1 MKKVIITF
9 FVISLLLLGLNVY
22 VYLDMQKSIIKYEET
37 INKNN
42 EYKNEQIENDKEI
55 TKLKNEL
62 NNIKNN
68 NLENNKEYNI
78 WMNLID
84 TMKKHLNQ

>member
-9 FVISLLLLGLNVY
+9 FVISLLLAGLNVY
-22 VYLDMQKSIIKYEET
+22 VYLGMQESINKYEET
-37 INKNN
+37 MNKNN

-55 TKLKNEL
+55 IKLKNEL

-68 NLENNKEYNI
+68 NLENNKEYKI
-78 WMNLID
+78 WTNLID
-84 TMKKHLNQ
+84 TMKKFLNQ